1 MAHKT
6 LAIFAVLSLIGVV
19 FLVYL
24 AMTFEPPEAT
34 RTVELEAPIP
44 RPVTPTFTPAPTIT
58 EPAPAVELTEVQTP
72 EPEPEPAIETQA
84 APAEPLPSLNQSD
97 AALFARLAEI
107 ELGAS
112 LMRLL
117 APDDLI
123 RKFVVFTH
131 NASTGELPQ
140 LDYPLRSVPS
150 SFVVRDIDD
159 NLYEMDPANYR
170 RYDTLI
176 DTLTGIDP
184 QQAMP
189 IYRALKPLMQ
199 EAYAEIGFQEDFD
212 QVLLRAI
219 DQIINA
225 PQQDGPFQLIK
236 PSVMYLYAD
245 THIEDMSPVH
255 KQLLRIG
262 PDNTAKLRARL
273 PAYRERL
280 QAGR

>member
-34 RTVELEAPIP
+34 RSVELEAPIP

-58 EPAPAVELTEVQTP
+58 EPAPAVELTEVQAP
-72 EPEPEPAIETQA
+72 EPEPEPVAETQPA
-84 APAEPLPSLNQSD
+84 AAEPLPSLNQSD

-117 APDDLI
+117 APEDLI
-123 RKFVVFTH
+123 RKFVVFAH
-131 NASTGELPQ
+131 NASSGELPQ
-140 LDYPLRSVPS
+140 LDYPLRSIPS

-189 IYRALKPLMQ
+189 IYRALKPLIQ
-199 EAYAEIGFQEDFD
+199 EAYAEIGFQDDFD
-212 QVLLRAI
+212 QVLVRAI
-219 DQIINA
+219 DQIMNA
-225 PQQDGPFQLIK
+225 PQPEGPFQLIK
-236 PSVMYLYAD
+236 PSVMYLFAD
-245 THIEDMSPVH
+245 TDIEDMSPVH